1 MSFVDAGMKWVSLN
15 VSSKRRHVAQ
25 VITWLDLRYY
35 PPPPGLNQG
44 HVVDNTTPARAIS
57 RAFGQ

>member
-1 MSFVDAGMKWVSLN
+1 MSFVDAGMKWVSLD
-15 VSSKRRHVAQ
+15 VSSKRRLVAQ
-25 VITWLDLRYY
+25 VITWLDLTIL
-35 PPPPGLNQG
+35 PPGLNQG